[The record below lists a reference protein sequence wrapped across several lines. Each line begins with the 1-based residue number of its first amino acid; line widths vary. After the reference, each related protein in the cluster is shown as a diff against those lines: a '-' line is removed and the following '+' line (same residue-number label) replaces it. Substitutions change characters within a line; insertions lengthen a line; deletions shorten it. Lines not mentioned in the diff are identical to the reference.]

1 MKFRFEVCLSPGYF
15 LSSTA
20 MLRAHRLL
28 ILLSA
33 GSLTTMAGGVFAPV
47 LPEVVKQL
55 HLDPALAGSLVSIHC
70 LTIALFS
77 APLGI
82 LADRFG
88 RLRVLVLS
96 LLFYAL
102 FGVAGAQF
110 STFWLLLATRAL
122 LGVASGGIAA
132 ASMGLLASLY
142 TEPARTQA
150 LAYATSTLALA
161 GILFPLLGGWVGTM
175 NWHYVFYLY
184 AVGVPLALLALLI
197 LKEKQSQEN
206 KEKGLL
212 FNGSQLA
219 FLFKHYQTLHLL
231 VAISISSAIMYGFL
245 IYVPF
250 YLKAILASNTFVNG
264 VVLASTALGA
274 AFVSALGT
282 SRFIQKWG
290 FETAIAFGF
299 GLMATMFI
307 AIAQFSQLIFILPA
321 ALIFGVGFGLVL
333 PSLYAALANIAPAE
347 LRSTVLAA
355 GTGSGFLGQFLSPLF
370 LGPILSF
377 FSFKFIFYA
386 VACVA
391 LATGLL
397 LLLLDAKNI

>member
-1 MKFRFEVCLSPGYF
+1 
-15 LSSTA
+15 
-20 MLRAHRLL
+20 MLRDCRLL
-28 ILLSA
+28 ILLFA

-47 LPEVVKQL
+47 LPEIVKQL
-55 HLDPALAGSLVSIHC
+55 HLEPALAGSLVSMHC

-77 APLGI
+77 PPLGI

-88 RLRVLVLS
+88 RLRVLVFS
-96 LLFYAL
+96 LVFYAL

-110 STFWLLLATRAL
+110 SNFWLLLATRAL

-132 ASMGLLASLY
+132 ASMGLLGSLY

-150 LAYATSTLALA
+150 IAYATSTLTLA
-161 GILFPLLGGWVGTM
+161 GILFPLLGGWVGAM

-184 AVGVPLALLALLI
+184 AVGLPLALLAVWI
-197 LKEKQSQEN
+197 LKEKHLQE
-206 KEKGLL
+206 EKGLL
-212 FNGSQLA
+212 LNGSQLA
-219 FLFKHYQTLHLL
+219 WVFKHYQTLYLL
-231 VAISISSAIMYGFL
+231 LAISITSAIMYGFL
-245 IYVPF
+245 IYVPL
-250 YLKAILASNTFVNG
+250 YLKASVVANTFVNG
-264 VVLASTALGA
+264 IVLASTALGA

-282 SRFIQKWG
+282 SRLIQKWG

-347 LRSTVLAA
+347 LRSTILAA

-370 LGPILSF
+370 LGPIWSF
-377 FSFKFIFYA
+377 FDLKFVFYA
-386 VACVA
+386 AACMA
-391 LATGLL
+391 LATGFLL
-397 LLLLDAKNI
+397 LHASRRQKSF